1 MAKKIW
7 FIRHGE
13 STANAGGI
21 TSDHKTIPLSPLGEE
36 QAQTISR
43 SIPKTPTLI
52 ITSAFD
58 RTRQTA
64 EPTIK
69 LFPSTRCEIWEV
81 EEFTYLSPNT
91 CINTTAADRKI
102 RVNEY
107 WERLD
112 PAYIDGEGAESFNM
126 LLARAEA
133 VINRL
138 KGFESGLVVIFTH
151 ALFMQAIEALRASDG
166 KEDAKSLMRQFRDLP
181 RYNNC
186 EILKWE

>member
-1 MAKKIW
+1 MSKRIW

-13 STANAGGI
+13 SIANAGVA
-21 TSDHKTIPLSPLGEE
+21 TSNHKTIPLSPTGKE

-43 SIPKTPTLI
+43 SIPETPTLI

-81 EEFTYLSPNT
+81 EEFTLSPNT

-133 VINRL
+133 VIDRL
-138 KGFESGLVVIFTH
+138 KGFENGVIVIFTH
-151 ALFMQAIEALRASDG
+151 ALFIQAIEALRASGG
-166 KEDAKSLMRQFRDLP
+166 KEDAKSLMRRFRDLP